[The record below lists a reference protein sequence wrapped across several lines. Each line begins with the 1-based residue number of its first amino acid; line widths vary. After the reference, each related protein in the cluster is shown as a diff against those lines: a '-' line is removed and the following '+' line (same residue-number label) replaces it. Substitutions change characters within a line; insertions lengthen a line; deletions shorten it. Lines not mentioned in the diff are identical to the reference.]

1 MSPELQRLLEAYHEK
16 LTCGP
21 DEKQQRVATFERL
34 FADALYRCSGASRD
48 ELLAALKTRYSDF
61 RRARKKLSTLPPKA

>member
-21 DEKQQRVATFERL
+21 DEKQRRVATFERL
-34 FADALYRCSGASRD
+34 FADALARRSGTARD
-48 ELLAALKTRYSDF
+48 ELLAALETRYADF
-61 RRARKKLSTLPPKA
+61 RRARRKPSALPPQA